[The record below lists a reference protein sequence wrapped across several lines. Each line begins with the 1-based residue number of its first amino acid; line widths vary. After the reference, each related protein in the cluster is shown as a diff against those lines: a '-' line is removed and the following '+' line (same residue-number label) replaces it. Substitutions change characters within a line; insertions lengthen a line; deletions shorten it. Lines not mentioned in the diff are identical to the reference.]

1 MSKQFKPFD
10 RNAIKVAK
18 RLMTLTNSDDIE
30 DFIKMNIYSA
40 IALNRNRANPTTTDD
55 IMAEEITKRI
65 SAAISKKIVEA
76 RIEEL
81 KNMPMTYEYSDE
93 GDNFDTELNKWR
105 QDRLKQLRSN
115 DNE

>member
-1 MSKQFKPFD
+1 
-10 RNAIKVAK
+10 
-18 RLMTLTNSDDIE
+18 MTQTNSDDIDE
-30 DFIKMNIYSA
+30 ILRDFLTNLKHQGYVSG
-40 IALNRNRANPTTTDD
+40 NPQPGNLPEQE
-55 IMAEEITKRI
+55 AK
-65 SAAISKKIVEA
+65 AAISKKIVEA